1 MTTILVITGVILL
14 VAIFGL
20 LYRVITLVGIAKGE
34 SKKRVGVSNTVNALL
49 FPISLVAG
57 GLLIIW
63 SYADARE
70 YFLPEAAS
78 VHGLETDFLFWL
90 TLGIVFAAFFITHIL
105 LFTFPFIYR
114 FKESKTAY
122 FYPHNDKLELV
133 WTVIPAVVM
142 AVLVLLGWLTWRDI
156 TSDPPKEDLVEV
168 EIMGKQFNWQVRY
181 PGKDK
186 ELGKYDYR
194 KIDATN
200 SMGIDFSDPNSMD
213 DFTPREIHIPK
224 GKNVLLRIRARDV
237 LHSVFMPH
245 FRVKMDAV
253 PGMPT
258 KFWFTPTKSTAE
270 MRAETGNAEFD
281 YELAC
286 TEVCGGG
293 HFAMRMK
300 IVVDEPEE
308 YEKWFNEQESWS
320 SLNQDY
326 ISSLDL
332 EDKSLVSVK

>member
-1 MTTILVITGVILL
+1 MTTILVITGLILL
-14 VAIFGL
+14 VGIFGL

-34 SKKRVGVSNTVNALL
+34 SNKRVGMSNTVNALL
-49 FPISLVAG
+49 FPISFIVG
-57 GLLIIW
+57 GFLIFW

-70 YFLPEAAS
+70 FFLPEAAS
-78 VHGLETDFLFWL
+78 VHGVETDFLFWL
-90 TLGIVFAAFFITHIL
+90 TLGIVFAAFFITHVL
-105 LFTFPFIYR
+105 LFFFPYMYR
-114 FKESKTAY
+114 FKESKSAY
-122 FYPHNDKLELV
+122 FYPHNDKLEVV
-133 WTVIPAVVM
+133 WTIIPAVVM

-156 TSDPPKEDLVEV
+156 TSEPPAEDLVEF

-181 PGKDK
+181 PGKDGS
-186 ELGKYDYR
+186 LGRYDYQ

-200 SMGIDFSDPNSMD
+200 SMGIDFSDPNAMD

-224 GKNVLLRIRARDV
+224 GKNVMLRIRARDV

-258 KFWFTPTKSTAE
+258 NFWFTPTKSTAE
-270 MRAETGNAEFD
+270 MRAELGNPEFD

-308 YEKWFNEQESWS
+308 FEKWANEQESWS

-326 ISSLDL
+326 ISNLDL